1 MLNSQVERS
10 ARRYSLKLDL
20 KDITVLEHGQPQSLW
35 RFVSS
40 PIYGMLVSHSQGC
53 FLPCQG
59 KQQNNFCSKTKYDGD
74 LAICWFW
81 GVYKI
86 ILKTLPLS
94 KVHMYPWFTQIK
106 FMCTH
111 CFFAGPLR
119 ELVHWMSK
127 RAMTLKSCITEIARG
142 TPPTP
147 LPVIPAFRRLREEDH
162 EIKTDLSHTATLYQR
177 KKIKNWM

>member
-1 MLNSQVERS
+1 
-10 ARRYSLKLDL
+10 
-20 KDITVLEHGQPQSLW
+20 
-35 RFVSS
+35 
-40 PIYGMLVSHSQGC
+40 
-53 FLPCQG
+53 
-59 KQQNNFCSKTKYDGD
+59 
-74 LAICWFW
+74 
-81 GVYKI
+81 
-86 ILKTLPLS
+86 
-94 KVHMYPWFTQIK
+94 MYPWFTQIK

-177 KKIKNWM
+177 KKNQELNVTVILVLGRHRQEEYTFKASLHYIMNPGQPGLYKETLKTEGLGYSSVVEHLSSLGLSLSPARGF

>member
-1 MLNSQVERS
+1 MVFS
-10 ARRYSLKLDL
+10 YSKN
-20 KDITVLEHGQPQSLW
+20 PFS
-35 RFVSS
+35 
-40 PIYGMLVSHSQGC
+40 
-53 FLPCQG
+53 
-59 KQQNNFCSKTKYDGD
+59 
-74 LAICWFW
+74 
-81 GVYKI
+81 
-86 ILKTLPLS
+86 LS

-177 KKIKNWM
+177 KKIKN